1 MLSGMHST
9 QIAVRIPD
17 ELLAAHDDA
26 IPGRFATRADAVRV
40 AVAQLLLSEGESDR
54 EARHRQAW
62 IDQPATTQD
71 ELRAIEDSRALIAE
85 EPW

>member
-1 MLSGMHST
+1 MLDGLHST

-17 ELLAAHDDA
+17 ELLAALDDA

-40 AVAQLLLSEGESDR
+40 AVAQLLLESER

-71 ELRAIEDSRALIAE
+71 ELRAIDDSRALIAE